1 MHQQRINRDASD
13 LQKRIVRKSRI
24 FNLPILLETNV
35 FMRSQE
41 KPNAQYA
48 MPPLRLTTGLN
59 VSLRILII
67 SGYQLM
73 ALSAVLAVLFKVVTE
88 KVVCTAGSGSTRQCI
103 ESSKWQ
109 KTVSSDW
116 AFWPDLFQ
124 DLKLLIPL
132 IKDYW
137 KGTYRDVSVKSI
149 VIFVVA
155 LAYIISPIDLIPDYI
170 IGLGQ
175 IDDAVILGL
184 SLYFLEKDL
193 RKYKEWKDRN
203 G

>member
-1 MHQQRINRDASD
+1 MSKNSIIR
-13 LQKRIVRKSRI
+13 
-24 FNLPILLETNV
+24 FGLL
-35 FMRSQE
+35 
-41 KPNAQYA
+41 
-48 MPPLRLTTGLN
+48 
-59 VSLRILII
+59 
-67 SGYQLM
+67 
-73 ALSAVLAVLFKVVTE
+73 
-88 KVVCTAGSGSTRQCI
+88 TR
-103 ESSKWQ
+103 
-109 KTVSSDW
+109 
-116 AFWPDLFQ
+116 LFQ
-124 DLKLLIPL
+124 DLRVLIPL

-137 KGTYRDVSVKSI
+137 KGTYRDVSIKSI

-175 IDDAVILGL
+175 IDDAVVLGL

>member
-1 MHQQRINRDASD
+1 MSKNSIIRLD
-13 LQKRIVRKSRI
+13 L
-24 FNLPILLETNV
+24 
-35 FMRSQE
+35 
-41 KPNAQYA
+41 
-48 MPPLRLTTGLN
+48 LT
-59 VSLRILII
+59 R
-67 SGYQLM
+67 
-73 ALSAVLAVLFKVVTE
+73 
-88 KVVCTAGSGSTRQCI
+88 
-103 ESSKWQ
+103 
-109 KTVSSDW
+109 
-116 AFWPDLFQ
+116 LFQ
-124 DLKLLIPL
+124 DLRLLIPL

-193 RKYKEWKDRN
+193 KKYKEWKNMN

>member
-1 MHQQRINRDASD
+1 MSKNSIIR
-13 LQKRIVRKSRI
+13 
-24 FNLPILLETNV
+24 FGLL
-35 FMRSQE
+35 
-41 KPNAQYA
+41 
-48 MPPLRLTTGLN
+48 
-59 VSLRILII
+59 
-67 SGYQLM
+67 
-73 ALSAVLAVLFKVVTE
+73 
-88 KVVCTAGSGSTRQCI
+88 TR
-103 ESSKWQ
+103 
-109 KTVSSDW
+109 
-116 AFWPDLFQ
+116 LFQ
-124 DLKLLIPL
+124 DLRLLIPL

-193 RKYKEWKDRN
+193 LKYKEWKDRN

>member
-1 MHQQRINRDASD
+1 MGF
-13 LQKRIVRKSRI
+13 LVR
-24 FNLPILLETNV
+24 
-35 FMRSQE
+35 
-41 KPNAQYA
+41 
-48 MPPLRLTTGLN
+48 
-59 VSLRILII
+59 
-67 SGYQLM
+67 
-73 ALSAVLAVLFKVVTE
+73 
-88 KVVCTAGSGSTRQCI
+88 
-103 ESSKWQ
+103 
-109 KTVSSDW
+109 
-116 AFWPDLFQ
+116 LFQ

-137 KGTYRDVSVKSI
+137 QGTYRDVSVKSI
-149 VIFVVA
+149 VIFVAA

-193 RKYKEWKDRN
+193 RKYKEWKDSN

>member
-1 MHQQRINRDASD
+1 MGFW
-13 LQKRIVRKSRI
+13 VR
-24 FNLPILLETNV
+24 
-35 FMRSQE
+35 
-41 KPNAQYA
+41 
-48 MPPLRLTTGLN
+48 
-59 VSLRILII
+59 
-67 SGYQLM
+67 
-73 ALSAVLAVLFKVVTE
+73 
-88 KVVCTAGSGSTRQCI
+88 
-103 ESSKWQ
+103 
-109 KTVSSDW
+109 
-116 AFWPDLFQ
+116 LFQ

-149 VIFVVA
+149 VIFIVA

>member
-1 MHQQRINRDASD
+1 M
-13 LQKRIVRKSRI
+13 
-24 FNLPILLETNV
+24 
-35 FMRSQE
+35 
-41 KPNAQYA
+41 
-48 MPPLRLTTGLN
+48 
-59 VSLRILII
+59 
-67 SGYQLM
+67 
-73 ALSAVLAVLFKVVTE
+73 
-88 KVVCTAGSGSTRQCI
+88 TR
-103 ESSKWQ
+103 
-109 KTVSSDW
+109 
-116 AFWPDLFQ
+116 LFQ
-124 DLKLLIPL
+124 DLRLLIPL

-137 KGTYRDVSVKSI
+137 QGTYREVSVKSI

-193 RKYKEWKDRN
+193 SKYKEWKDRN

>member
-1 MHQQRINRDASD
+1 M
-13 LQKRIVRKSRI
+13 KCIVDSKEE
-24 FNLPILLETNV
+24 L
-35 FMRSQE
+35 
-41 KPNAQYA
+41 
-48 MPPLRLTTGLN
+48 
-59 VSLRILII
+59 
-67 SGYQLM
+67 
-73 ALSAVLAVLFKVVTE
+73 
-88 KVVCTAGSGSTRQCI
+88 I
-103 ESSKWQ
+103 ESSKCQ
-109 KTVSSDW
+109 KNSIIRFGFLTR
-116 AFWPDLFQ
+116 LFQ
-124 DLKLLIPL
+124 DLRLLIPL

-137 KGTYRDVSVKSI
+137 QGTYREVSVKSI

-193 RKYKEWKDRN
+193 SKYKEWKDRN

>member
-1 MHQQRINRDASD
+1 MSKNSI
-13 LQKRIVRKSRI
+13 I
-24 FNLPILLETNV
+24 
-35 FMRSQE
+35 
-41 KPNAQYA
+41 
-48 MPPLRLTTGLN
+48 RLGF
-59 VSLRILII
+59 
-67 SGYQLM
+67 
-73 ALSAVLAVLFKVVTE
+73 LA
-88 KVVCTAGSGSTRQCI
+88 R
-103 ESSKWQ
+103 
-109 KTVSSDW
+109 
-116 AFWPDLFQ
+116 LFQ

-137 KGTYRDVSVKSI
+137 TGKYRDVSAKSI
-149 VIFVVA
+149 IIFVVA

-193 RKYKEWKDRN
+193 WKYKEWKDRN

>member
-1 MHQQRINRDASD
+1 MSKNSIIR
-13 LQKRIVRKSRI
+13 LG
-24 FNLPILLETNV
+24 LLA
-35 FMRSQE
+35 R
-41 KPNAQYA
+41 
-48 MPPLRLTTGLN
+48 
-59 VSLRILII
+59 
-67 SGYQLM
+67 
-73 ALSAVLAVLFKVVTE
+73 
-88 KVVCTAGSGSTRQCI
+88 
-103 ESSKWQ
+103 
-109 KTVSSDW
+109 
-116 AFWPDLFQ
+116 LFQ

-137 KGTYRDVSVKSI
+137 KGIYRDVSVKSI

-155 LAYIISPIDLIPDYI
+155 LAYIVSPIDLIPDYI

-203 G
+203 K

>member
-1 MHQQRINRDASD
+1 MAKNSIIR
-13 LQKRIVRKSRI
+13 LGFLVR
-24 FNLPILLETNV
+24 
-35 FMRSQE
+35 
-41 KPNAQYA
+41 
-48 MPPLRLTTGLN
+48 
-59 VSLRILII
+59 
-67 SGYQLM
+67 
-73 ALSAVLAVLFKVVTE
+73 
-88 KVVCTAGSGSTRQCI
+88 
-103 ESSKWQ
+103 
-109 KTVSSDW
+109 
-116 AFWPDLFQ
+116 LFQ

-137 KGTYRDVSVKSI
+137 KGTYRDISAKSI

-193 RKYKEWKDRN
+193 MKYKQWKEGN

>member
-1 MHQQRINRDASD
+1 MSKNSIIR
-13 LQKRIVRKSRI
+13 LGFLVR
-24 FNLPILLETNV
+24 
-35 FMRSQE
+35 
-41 KPNAQYA
+41 
-48 MPPLRLTTGLN
+48 
-59 VSLRILII
+59 
-67 SGYQLM
+67 
-73 ALSAVLAVLFKVVTE
+73 
-88 KVVCTAGSGSTRQCI
+88 
-103 ESSKWQ
+103 
-109 KTVSSDW
+109 
-116 AFWPDLFQ
+116 LFQ

-137 KGTYRDVSVKSI
+137 KGTYRDVSAKSI
-149 VIFVVA
+149 VIFVIA

-193 RKYKEWKDRN
+193 RKYQEWKNRN

>member
-1 MHQQRINRDASD
+1 
-13 LQKRIVRKSRI
+13 
-24 FNLPILLETNV
+24 
-35 FMRSQE
+35 
-41 KPNAQYA
+41 
-48 MPPLRLTTGLN
+48 
-59 VSLRILII
+59 
-67 SGYQLM
+67 
-73 ALSAVLAVLFKVVTE
+73 
-88 KVVCTAGSGSTRQCI
+88 
-103 ESSKWQ
+103 
-109 KTVSSDW
+109 
-116 AFWPDLFQ
+116 
-124 DLKLLIPL
+124 LIPL
-132 IKDYW
+132 IKDYCN
-137 KGTYRDVSVKSI
+137 GTYRNVSVKSI

>member
-1 MHQQRINRDASD
+1 MSKNSI
-13 LQKRIVRKSRI
+13 I
-24 FNLPILLETNV
+24 
-35 FMRSQE
+35 
-41 KPNAQYA
+41 
-48 MPPLRLTTGLN
+48 RLGF
-59 VSLRILII
+59 
-67 SGYQLM
+67 
-73 ALSAVLAVLFKVVTE
+73 LA
-88 KVVCTAGSGSTRQCI
+88 R
-103 ESSKWQ
+103 
-109 KTVSSDW
+109 
-116 AFWPDLFQ
+116 LFQ

-193 RKYKEWKDRN
+193 RKYKEWKNRN